1 MNTPSPLFFTAFA
14 QPLTKRLTDEAAL
27 AKAQIVIGVP
37 GPSTDIRLV
46 EQSSMETI
54 NIITNGGSAARF
66 LVQWPDGTLAYAYL
80 PVGGQV
86 LDGVR
91 VALLRAY
98 AHGRDRL
105 EQIHLEMGAP
115 QGQA

>member
-1 MNTPSPLFFTAFA
+1 MNSPTPLFVTAFA
-14 QPLTKRLTDEAAL
+14 QALTERLTDEAAL
-27 AKAQIVIGVP
+27 AKAQIVIAAP
-37 GPSTDIRLV
+37 GPDIDIRLV

-54 NIITNGGSAARF
+54 NMITSGGSAARF

-91 VALLRAY
+91 AALLRAY
-98 AHGRDRL
+98 ANGRDRL